1 MVEQISQD
9 NTNKLLLEGNGV
21 KAPQPRPVRRPKA
34 SGDVVVENATEK
46 RYLWTAR
53 AFAVIFAISMCCNF
67 ILIAHFQYQNM
78 QLIIEMC
85 N

>member
-9 NTNKLLLEGNGV
+9 NTSKLLLEGNGV

-67 ILIAHFQYQNM
+67 ISGSPFYRYGTYKKSKCFN
-78 QLIIEMC
+78 
-85 N
+85 